1 MSTRPSTFLHAALLA
16 DAFVTAG
23 AGLLLAVAVGPFERL
38 LGAPAPFLQAAGL
51 VLLAYA
57 GLVAWLGTRRHPPR
71 PAVWAVI
78 VANAVWAADCVLL
91 LLLGGWIEPT
101 GLGTAFVLV
110 QAVVVLLFAEL
121 QYVGLRRTVPA
132 AA

>member
-1 MSTRPSTFLHAALLA
+1 MSTRPSTFLHTALLA
-16 DAFVTAG
+16 DAVVTAG
-23 AGLLLAVAVGPFERL
+23 AGLLLAAAAGPFERL
-38 LGAPAPFLQAAGL
+38 LGAPAPFLQAVGL

-78 VANAVWAADCVLL
+78 VANVVWAADCVL

-101 GLGTAFVLV
+101 GLGTA
-110 QAVVVLLFAEL
+110 
-121 QYVGLRRTVPA
+121 
-132 AA
+132 